1 MASLTDISCTRA
13 DAVAG
18 LAFVVLIM
26 TVGHTSTTT
35 IRELWGKKKGLLL
48 SGLKRHTMRWR
59 LREMEEAW
67 TWGSAFIRVEGGI
80 PGVLRVHY
88 W

>member
-1 MASLTDISCTRA
+1 M
-13 DAVAG
+13 AG

-35 IRELWGKKKGLLL
+35 IRELWVGGEGLLL

-59 LREMEEAW
+59 LREMEGAW
-67 TWGSAFIRVEGGI
+67 TWDSAFIRIEVGI